1 MEQET
6 AVPIINGIV
15 ESLGGTSDATTI
27 VPALKELAE
36 VIGSGIV
43 DPEAIAA
50 AVDAWLDEHPEATTT
65 VQDDS
70 LTTAKYQDRSVTGAK
85 LAMPYWTWAAD
96 GTDARL
102 AVHYEETE

>member
-43 DPEAIAA
+43 DPEAITD
-50 AVDAWLDEHPEATTT
+50 AVNAYLDEHPEAML
-65 VQDDS
+65 QDG
-70 LTTAKYQDRSVTGAK
+70 SVTGPKFAV
-85 LAMPYWTWAAD
+85 PYWGWATDED
-96 GTDARL
+96 GDTRL
-102 AVHYEETE
+102 AVIENE